1 MTISE
6 EVAAVLGRE
15 EATFVVSVPCKLL
28 DELIRLVEAD
38 ADFTHVP
45 ATREEE
51 GLGICAGAYLAG
63 RFPVLLMQNSG
74 LGNCINAI
82 ASLLNFYRIPV
93 LMLITHRGT
102 EGEKIGA
109 QKPMGNITR
118 RLLETVD
125 VEYGELIKSE
135 DVEKISTLI
144 RKAKDIRKPTAALL
158 PFSFWGAV

>member
-6 EVAAVLGRE
+6 EVAAVLERE
-15 EATFVVSVPCKLL
+15 DATFVVSVPCKLL
-28 DELIRLVEAD
+28 DELIRLVD
-38 ADFTHVP
+38 ADSTFTHVP

-93 LMLITHRGT
+93 LMLISHRGT

-109 QKPMGNITR
+109 QKPMGKITWG
-118 RLLETVD
+118 LLETVN
-125 VEYGELIKSE
+125 VEYDELTKSE
-135 DVEKISTLI
+135 DVEKIGKLI
-144 RKAKDIRKPTAALL
+144 RKAKDTRKPIAALL
-158 PFSFWGAV
+158 PFSFWGVL